1 MEKKYEEE
9 ELRRMQ
15 RNRRRRE
22 IRRRKRRQMLIRR
35 LLAAGTAAV
44 LLAVGLVFAAV
55 HMGKE
60 GAGREKNSR
69 EDAVS
74 ESLAEKGLPERPVT
88 GEDGGQAKPEYGQEA
103 DQDTGEP
110 EKDSYSFQVTDD
122 TAQPGEEIIS
132 SHVIFVDVENGTILA
147 GRNEKERMVPA
158 SMTKVL
164 TLLVAVENI
173 DDLDEK
179 YTVTAEAAEYALIH
193 DCSGAG
199 FEKEETVTIRDL
211 LYGTILPSGAD
222 AALSL
227 AVRVSGSQE
236 AFVERMNGKLEELGL
251 SGSAHFTNCVG
262 IYEENH
268 YCTAYDMAVIMNAA
282 VENDIC
288 REVLSAHTYTTS
300 KTEQHPDG
308 ILLSNWF
315 LRRIEDKDT
324 GGEVLCG
331 KTGYVDQSGSCAVSY
346 GTGKNGGS
354 YICVTADAYNKWKCI
369 NDHAALY
376 QRFGQGNQD

>member
-44 LLAVGLVFAAV
+44 LLAVGLVFTAV

-60 GAGREKNSR
+60 GAGQEKSSR

-74 ESLAEKGLPERPVT
+74 ESLAEKGLPEQPVT
-88 GEDGGQAKPEYGQEA
+88 GEDGEQAKPEYGQEA

-122 TAQPGEEIIS
+122 TVQPGEEIIS

-179 YTVTAEAAEYALIH
+179 YTVTAEAAEYALVH

-354 YICVTADAYNKWKCI
+354 YICVTANAYNKWKCI